1 MRSPSLPTAPQ
12 QRHASQTR
20 PASYKAPPDA
30 PLGVTTVLRRGCEAS
45 NQPVFY
51 GKVQTLTVVN
61 CDTVACPDYGTNAAA
76 SLPSE
81 WFGLVFGVGHRY
93 RRATPVHL
101 NHP

>member
-1 MRSPSLPTAPQ
+1 VFCAEV
-12 QRHASQTR
+12 HALAVINR
-20 PASYKAPPDA
+20 NA
-30 PLGVTTVLRRGCEAS
+30 
-45 NQPVFY
+45 F
-51 GKVQTLTVVN
+51 
-61 CDTVACPDYGTNAAA
+61 ACPDYGTNAAA